1 MEELGHPTHTVI
13 FMRDGRGHPTRNV
26 MFLRDGR
33 GHSRHKVMAFERRS
47 SIGPRWNRIV
57 YNYNKK
63 QRTKLLFCT
72 VYCTLIKKYILS
84 TYRLVSLVGRTA
96 ELSTVKG

>member
-1 MEELGHPTHTVI
+1 MEELGHPTHTVM
-13 FMRDGRGHPTRNV
+13 FMRDGRGHPARNV

-72 VYCTLIKKYILS
+72 VYCNTGSIRNRTTVMNVPITLF
-84 TYRLVSLVGRTA
+84 RN
-96 ELSTVKG
+96 